1 MARLSDGAENVP
13 GDALTSVGIDAI
25 VIGLD
30 GSESVDD
37 ALVATATEGVVV
49 DGGTMRYV
57 DAAYRGQYTAVETTT
72 DAADV
77 LVVAAEALQTRND
90 SVREEDK
97 DRGGVLYKAI
107 VNVDVLGVEPAPV
120 VVAPADVTGDGALG
134 VNGNGAADPDAATG
148 AAADGATVPAAAG
161 GPPMDPRKM
170 AKLYANLT
178 AATAAELILAMPA
191 DQARPILL
199 GMQER
204 DAGKIIDAI
213 LTGDV
218 GETAAS
224 LGAEERMQSLM
235 AILGASNA
243 RMLTSSP

>member
-1 MARLSDGAENVP
+1 
-13 GDALTSVGIDAI
+13 
-25 VIGLD
+25 
-30 GSESVDD
+30 
-37 ALVATATEGVVV
+37 
-49 DGGTMRYV
+49 
-57 DAAYRGQYTAVETTT
+57 
-72 DAADV
+72 
-77 LVVAAEALQTRND
+77 
-90 SVREEDK
+90 
-97 DRGGVLYKAI
+97 
-107 VNVDVLGVEPAPV
+107 
-120 VVAPADVTGDGALG
+120 
-134 VNGNGAADPDAATG
+134 
-148 AAADGATVPAAAG
+148 
-161 GPPMDPRKM
+161 M